1 MLLAGVAIGGFYG
14 LIYRYLTRWRRTK
27 GLLGFGMATA
37 VLLPATFLESSIT
50 KVIGG
55 VTVATIAAF
64 LIARFVVP
72 LVSPWIQRSAG
83 RSA

>member
-1 MLLAGVAIGGFYG
+1 
-14 LIYRYLTRWRRTK
+14 
-27 GLLGFGMATA
+27 MATA

-64 LIARFVVP
+64 MIARFVVP